1 MLEAEEALSG
11 ANLDAANAISALK
24 LESASRDK
32 DLAAMYDSKLAEM
45 RKDADAR
52 RRNDVQAIETAMSAQ
67 IQVVWSLTTL
77 LCCEL

>member
-1 MLEAEEALSG
+1 MLEAGEALSS

-24 LESASRDK
+24 VESASRDK

-52 RRNDVQAIETAMSAQ
+52 RKNDVQAIETAMSAQ
-67 IQVVWSLTTL
+67 IEVVWSLTTL
-77 LCCEL
+77 LCCQL